1 MNISKILK
9 IAAVGSKKI
18 RVICVIRVP
27 KKNPRSNLRSYPRS
41 KQQKSGFHPRSESKT
56 RNDFYYRL

>member
-18 RVICVIRVP
+18 RVIRVPKKICVPIRVP
-27 KKNPRSNLRSYPRS
+27 KNPRSTT
-41 KQQKSGFHPRSESKT
+41 QK
-56 RNDFYYRL
+56 

>member
-18 RVICVIRVP
+18 RVIRVIRVP
-27 KKNPRSNLRSYPRS
+27 KKICVPIRVPKNPRSTT
-41 KQQKSGFHPRSESKT
+41 QK
-56 RNDFYYRL
+56 